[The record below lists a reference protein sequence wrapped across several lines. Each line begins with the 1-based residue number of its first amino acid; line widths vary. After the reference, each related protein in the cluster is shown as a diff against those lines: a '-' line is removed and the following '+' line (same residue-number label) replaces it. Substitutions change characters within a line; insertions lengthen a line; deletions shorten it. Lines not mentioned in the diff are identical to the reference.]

1 MPLFSGR
8 AAARTTASADRVP
21 LREKIGLSFGKV
33 VADGTHGTLH
43 VLVNPIY
50 NMTLGLNPALISTIV
65 FIQRLW
71 DAMFDPLVGQFSD
84 NFRSRW
90 GRRRPLL
97 VVAAVP
103 LAVLFAALWWFHS
116 GASQRELFWHLLLVS
131 LVFYGA
137 HSLYSMPLGAL
148 TLEATDDY
156 HERTRVVGVTLIFG
170 FAFQIASQWLF
181 RLTQLNIFHDQ
192 ISGLRWVTG
201 ICAVLF
207 LIAGLLPVFL
217 CRERHYHRVALKQPR
232 TSLVQSLRLVRDN
245 SSFLALL
252 GTRCIASFG
261 YNLVGMLGIYMN
273 TYYVFGGDLK
283 ASALAYGFL
292 GSSFHVSAIL
302 TSMFLYPPLTRRFGK
317 KRTLQIAIGI
327 LIAGCA
333 SKLFVYHPGH
343 PWLQFIVLCTNG
355 AATAGLFLLPGAMLG
370 DIADQDELKTGM
382 RREAVF
388 TSLLS
393 WFEKAGNSLGSL
405 LAGFVLVWIGFDAKL
420 GAQSAHTLTLMK
432 YSYFLAPTLG
442 ALLAL
447 YLISKYDLTESAAY
461 QIKDE
466 LTKRRAGATPIE
478 AAITEAS

>member
-1 MPLFSGR
+1 L
-8 AAARTTASADRVP
+8 
-21 LREKIGLSFGKV
+21 GKV

-97 VVAAVP
+97 VAAAVP
-103 LAVLFAALWWFHS
+103 LAVLFAALWWFRS
-116 GASQRELFWHLLLVS
+116 GASQSELFWHLLLVS

-137 HSLYSMPLGAL
+137 HSLYAMPLGAL

-156 HERTRVVGVTLIFG
+156 HERTRVVGITLIFG

-181 RLTQLNIFHDQ
+181 RLTQLDVFSNQ

-201 ICAVLF
+201 ICAALF
-207 LIAGLLPVFL
+207 LIAGLLPALL
-217 CRERHYHRVALKQPR
+217 CRERLYHRVALKQPR
-232 TSLVQSLRLVRDN
+232 TSLLQNLRLVREN
-245 SSFLALL
+245 RSFLALL
-252 GTRCIASFG
+252 GTRFVASFG

-302 TSMFLYPPLTRRFGK
+302 TSMFLYPPLARRFGK
-317 KRTLQIAIGI
+317 KRTLQFAIGI
-327 LIAGCA
+327 LIVGCA
-333 SKLFVYHPGH
+333 SKLVVYHPGH
-343 PWLQFIVLCTNG
+343 PWWQFVVLCTNG
-355 AATAGLFLLPGAMLG
+355 AANAGLWLMPGAMLG
-370 DIADQDELKTGM
+370 DIADQDELHTGM

-393 WFEKAGNSLGSL
+393 WFEKAGNSVGSL

-420 GAQSAHTLTLMK
+420 GAQTPHTLILMK

-442 ALLAL
+442 ALLSL
-447 YLISKYDLTESAAY
+447 YLIRNYELGESTAY

-466 LTKRRAGATPIE
+466 LAKRRTLNAPVEAT
-478 AAITEAS
+478 ITETP